1 MVGNDDGEERNSSR
15 VRYWAD
21 VMVMVMVMAAVIFML
36 ALGADRWFVARI
48 AECWIWREIQV
59 VVGTDSTARRIFKIK
74 IENER
79 SMYER

>member
-1 MVGNDDGEERNSSR
+1 MLGSGDGEERNSSR

-21 VMVMVMVMAAVIFML
+21 VMVMVMAAMIFML

-59 VVGTDSTARRIFKIK
+59 VVGTDSNARRIFKIK